1 MTEEQLKGSNFYRY
15 YSEKAGLT
23 DADFQALQPYYEL
36 KELSHNQ
43 YVMRSGEVCRS
54 VLFVE
59 EGLLQFLS
67 LDEKGGEHILQ
78 FAPENWLISDRSSMY
93 FDEPSL
99 YFIKAIEPSK
109 VVFIHPNFFTEAGKL
124 NFDFSMFTER
134 SLQRSIYYLQKRINS
149 LLAMTAKERYL
160 EFMELYPS
168 LLLRVPQW
176 MIASYLGIT
185 PESLSRVRREI
196 AKDSF

>member
-1 MTEEQLKGSNFYRY
+1 MSDQDLLESNFYRY
-15 YSEKAGLT
+15 YKEKALL
-23 DADFQALQPYYEL
+23 DDSDFEKLLPYFEFRDL
-36 KELSHNQ
+36 AHNQ
-43 YVMRSGEVCRS
+43 YVMRAGEVCKHF
-54 VLFVE
+54 LFVE
-59 EGLLQFLS
+59 QGLLQFLS

-78 FAPENWLISDRSSMY
+78 FAPENWLVSDRSSMY

-109 VVFIHPNFFTEAGKL
+109 VVFLHPKFFAEAAKL
-124 NFDFSMFTER
+124 KYDFSMFTET
-134 SLQRSIYYLQKRINS
+134 SLQRSIYFLQKRINS
-149 LLAMTAKERYL
+149 LLAMTARERYL
-160 EFMELYPS
+160 EFVEMYPS

-196 AKDSF
+196 AKESF

>member
-1 MTEEQLKGSNFYRY
+1 MDMKDLIGSNFYKY
-15 YSEKAGLT
+15 YTEKALL
-23 DADFQALQPYYEL
+23 DDCDFEKLLPYFEFR
-36 KELSHNQ
+36 ELSHNQ
-43 YVMRSGEVCRS
+43 LILRAGEVCKHF
-54 VLFVE
+54 LFVD
-59 EGLLQFLS
+59 EGLLQFVS
-67 LDEKGGEHILQ
+67 LDEKGVEHILQ
-78 FAPENWLISDRSSMY
+78 FAPENWLMADRSSMY

-99 YFIKAIEPSK
+99 YYIKAIEPSK
-109 VVFIHPNFFTEAGKL
+109 VVFLHPNFFSEAAKL
-124 NFDFSMFTER
+124 RFEFSLFTEK
-134 SLQRSIYYLQKRINS
+134 SLQRSIYYLQRRINS

-160 EFMELYPS
+160 EFIELYPN

>member
-1 MTEEQLKGSNFYRY
+1 MEQEELLRSNFYRY
-15 YSEKAGLT
+15 YSEKAMLN
-23 DADFQALQPYYEL
+23 DADFEQLLPYFEF
-36 KELSHNQ
+36 KDIPHNQ
-43 YVMRSGEVCRS
+43 YILRAGEVCKS
-54 VLFVE
+54 FLFVE
-59 EGLLQFLS
+59 EGLLQFHS

-78 FAPENWLISDRSSMY
+78 FAPEEWLVSDRSSMY

-99 YFIKAIEPSK
+99 HYIKAIEPSK
-109 VVFIHPNFFTEAGKL
+109 VVFMHPNFFLEAGKL
-124 NFDFSMFTER
+124 KYEFSVFTER
-134 SLQRSIYYLQKRINS
+134 SLQRSVYFLQRRINS

-160 EFMELYPS
+160 EFMALYPN

>member
-1 MTEEQLKGSNFYRY
+1 MDKKELLESNFYAY
-15 YSEKAGLT
+15 YTEKALLSEEQ
-23 DADFQALQPYYEL
+23 FEQLMPYFEVREL
-36 KELSHNQ
+36 AHNQ
-43 YVMRSGEVCRS
+43 YILREGEVCRHF
-54 VLFVE
+54 LFVE

-78 FAPENWLISDRSSMY
+78 FAPENWLMADRSSMY

-99 YFIKAIEPSK
+99 YYIKAIEPSK
-109 VVFIHPNFFTEAGKL
+109 VIFLQQQFFSEAAKL
-124 NFDFSMFTER
+124 KCEFSMFTEK
-134 SLQRSIYYLQKRINS
+134 SLQRSIYYLQRRINS

-160 EFMELYPS
+160 EFIELYPN

>member
-1 MTEEQLKGSNFYRY
+1 MDKKDLLESNFYKY
-15 YSEKAGLT
+15 YSEKALLN
-23 DADFQALQPYYEL
+23 DSDFEQLLPYIEFR
-36 KELSHNQ
+36 EFSHNQ
-43 YVMRSGEVCRS
+43 YILRAGEVCRNI
-54 VLFVE
+54 LFVE
-59 EGLLQFLS
+59 KGLLLFLS

-78 FAPENWLISDRSSMY
+78 FAPENWLIGDRSSMY

-99 YFIKAIEPSK
+99 YYIKAIEPSTI
-109 VVFIHPNFFTEAGKL
+109 VFLHPKFFSDAAKLRFEFSRFTEI
-124 NFDFSMFTER
+124 

-160 EFMELYPS
+160 EFMELYPN

>member
-1 MTEEQLKGSNFYRY
+1 MSENQLTSSNFYQY
-15 YSEKAGLT
+15 YKEKAQLS
-23 DADFQALQPYYEL
+23 DEDFSKLMPYIDFRDL
-36 KELSHNQ
+36 AHNQ
-43 YVMRSGEVCRS
+43 YVMRAGEVCKHF
-54 VLFVE
+54 LFVE

-78 FAPENWLISDRSSMY
+78 FAPENWLVSDRSSMY

-109 VVFIHPNFFTEAGKL
+109 VVFLHPKFFSEAAKLQVNFSLFTE
-124 NFDFSMFTER
+124 T
-134 SLQRSIYYLQKRINS
+134 SLQRSIYFLQRRINS

-160 EFMELYPS
+160 EFMEMYPS

>member
-1 MTEEQLKGSNFYRY
+1 MEMEELLKSNFYKY
-15 YSEKAGLT
+15 YTEKAFLT
-23 DADFQALQPYYEL
+23 ESDFEQLLPFFEFR
-36 KELSHNQ
+36 ELSHNQ
-43 YVMRSGEVCRS
+43 YILRAGEVCKHF
-54 VLFVE
+54 LFVE

-67 LDEKGGEHILQ
+67 LDEKGVEHILQ
-78 FAPENWLISDRSSMY
+78 FAPENWLMGDRSSVY

-99 YFIKAIEPSK
+99 YYIKAIEPSK
-109 VVFIHPNFFTEAGKL
+109 VVFLHPKFFSEAAKL
-124 NFDFSMFTER
+124 RLEFAMFTER
-134 SLQRSIYYLQKRINS
+134 SLQRSVYYLQRRINS

-160 EFMELYPS
+160 EFIELYPN

>member
-1 MTEEQLKGSNFYRY
+1 MDMTELLESNFYKY
-15 YSEKAGLT
+15 YTEKALL
-23 DADFQALQPYYEL
+23 DDNDFEQLLPYFEFRDL
-36 KELSHNQ
+36 AHNQ
-43 YVMRSGEVCRS
+43 YILRAGEVCKHF
-54 VLFVE
+54 LFVD

-67 LDEKGGEHILQ
+67 LDEKGVEHILQ
-78 FAPENWLISDRSSMY
+78 FAPENWLMADRSSMY

-99 YFIKAIEPSK
+99 YYIKAIEPSK
-109 VVFIHPNFFTEAGKL
+109 VVFLHPQFFSEAAKLRFEFSRFTEK
-124 NFDFSMFTER
+124 
-134 SLQRSIYYLQKRINS
+134 SLQRSVYYLQRRINS

-160 EFMELYPS
+160 EFIELYPN

>member
-1 MTEEQLKGSNFYRY
+1 MTDQELLETNFFRY
-15 YSEKAGLT
+15 YHEKVGMS
-23 DADFQALQPYYEL
+23 ADEFLRLSPYFEFR
-36 KELSHNQ
+36 EVAHSQ
-43 YVMRSGEVCRS
+43 YILRAGEVCKHF
-54 VLFVE
+54 LFVE
-59 EGLLQFLS
+59 EGLLLFIS
-67 LDEKGGEHILQ
+67 LDEKGTEHILQ
-78 FAPENWLISDRSSMY
+78 FAPENWLMADRSSMY

-99 YFIKAIEPSK
+99 YYIKAIEPSK
-109 VVFIHPNFFTEAGKL
+109 VVFLHPNFFTEAAKIKFEFG
-124 NFDFSMFTER
+124 MFTEK

-160 EFMELYPS
+160 EFIELYPN

>member
-1 MTEEQLKGSNFYRY
+1 MSENQLTSSNFYQY
-15 YSEKAGLT
+15 YKEKAQLS
-23 DADFQALQPYYEL
+23 DEDFSKLKPYIDFREL
-36 KELSHNQ
+36 AHNQ
-43 YVMRSGEVCRS
+43 YVMRAGEVCKHF
-54 VLFVE
+54 LFVE

-78 FAPENWLISDRSSMY
+78 FAPENWLVSDRSSMY

-99 YFIKAIEPSK
+99 YYIKAIEPSK
-109 VVFIHPNFFTEAGKL
+109 VVFLHPKFFSEAAKLQVNFSLFTE
-124 NFDFSMFTER
+124 T
-134 SLQRSIYYLQKRINS
+134 SLQRSIYFLQRRINS

-160 EFMELYPS
+160 EFMEMYPS